1 MIARIYQKRTNAMKA
16 TRLKRLRLRP
26 RLTANGWRTEGDKA
40 EVGPGATETDKA
52 DLGLGATETDKAEVG
67 PGATETDKA
76 EVGPGAT
83 EWDKA

>member
-26 RLTANGWRTEGDKA
+26 RLTANGWRTERVKTVCTGR
-40 EVGPGATETDKA
+40 
-52 DLGLGATETDKAEVG
+52 DKAEVG

-83 EWDKA
+83 ERAVEPVVLALND

>member
-1 MIARIYQKRTNAMKA
+1 MKA

-52 DLGLGATETDKAEVG
+52 EVGPGATESDKAEVG
-67 PGATETDKA
+67 PGATERAVEPVEPVVLALND
-76 EVGPGAT
+76 
-83 EWDKA
+83 